1 MGRFRGA
8 IDDGKPKGA
17 GTAWPLGRDL
27 GVTVVL
33 SIEGAITLLKY
44 KNIWNWFM
52 TKYVHISGKL
62 FTLDSLK
69 SHLSL
74 KWEVY

>member
-44 KNIWNWFM
+44 KIFETDLWQSMYTF
-52 TKYVHISGKL
+52 
-62 FTLDSLK
+62 
-69 SHLSL
+69 
-74 KWEVY
+74 